1 MQITNDQQKDTLKQL
16 VTFTISEETYGLEIL
31 KVQEIVRLPQ
41 VTKLPKAPAFVKG
54 VIDLRGSVIPI
65 LDLREKFGID
75 TIAYSEKTRVI
86 ILETSGKKIGIIV
99 DTVSKVI
106 QVEEKD
112 IAPPPNVITGGD
124 NQFISGVIRLE
135 DKLIILLDIG
145 NMFSEETISQLHEI
159 DAELAGV

>member
-1 MQITNDQQKDTLKQL
+1 MQINIDQQKESLKQL
-16 VTFTISEETYGLEIL
+16 VTFTIGEETYGLEIL

-41 VTKLPKAPAFVKG
+41 ITKLPKAPAFVKG
-54 VIDLRGSVIPI
+54 VIDLRGSIIPI
-65 LDLREKFGID
+65 LDLREKFGLDGIP
-75 TIAYSEKTRVI
+75 YSEKTRVI
-86 ILETSGKKIGIIV
+86 VLEASGKKIGIIV

-106 QVEEKD
+106 QASKKD
-112 IAPPPNVITGGD
+112 IAPPPNAITGAD

-145 NMFSEETISQLHEI
+145 NMFSEATIAQLHGI

>member
-112 IAPPPNVITGGD
+112 IAPPPNAITGDD